1 MMAREMTNKR
11 KIIRNNIVIKERL
24 LRIVLRSII
33 RSSVSTVERMVTM
46 LVNAISPARYKL

>member
-1 MMAREMTNKR
+1 MMTREMTNKR

-33 RSSVSTVERMVTM
+33 RSSVSTIERMVTM

>member
-1 MMAREMTNKR
+1 MMTREMTNKR